1 MAKLPRTRPD
11 GTEIQKPGRRQQV
24 LTLRVSDDEREKIM
38 TALHAVNAKRDESNL
53 ESMSDYLRGI
63 CFPPVAITL
72 DRYEAV
78 KAQHQDYCE
87 YLQFLAVFREI
98 KYELA
103 AQGNNLNQLTKKVN
117 SEDAIDKQYVIDRI
131 KALEKVNEEI
141 GSRIDSIRSNGK

>member
-1 MAKLPRTRPD
+1 MGKGEDFRDKR
-11 GTEIQKPGRRQQV
+11 IYI
-24 LTLRVSDDEREKIM
+24 RVSMAELTEMNTQRRRVGDDSISDYIRK
-38 TALHAVNAKRDESNL
+38 TALGSIDK
-53 ESMSDYLRGI
+53 
-63 CFPPVAITL
+63 TL

-98 KYELA
+98 KNELA
-103 AQGNNLNQLTKKVN
+103 AQGNNLNQLTRKVN

-131 KALEKVNEEI
+131 KALEKVNKEI